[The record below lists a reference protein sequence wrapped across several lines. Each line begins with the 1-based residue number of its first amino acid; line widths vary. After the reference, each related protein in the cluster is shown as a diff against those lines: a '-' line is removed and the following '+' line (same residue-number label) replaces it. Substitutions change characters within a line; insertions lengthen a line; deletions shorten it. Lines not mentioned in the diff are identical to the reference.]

1 MASQYKNVRCP
12 GCDGTLEYNKE
23 KKVWICKYCGNEI
36 RREEEY
42 DGLYTI
48 KNVVKQV
55 LVDLAYLRL
64 DSALKNLVECE
75 KIDSNYIGTIIAE
88 ISYRVYTLITPGACQ
103 QSEMKGIYG
112 QVKHFYQRLQSA
124 DTELS
129 AQEEGLYE
137 TLDGNNDAFGVL
149 LLVFDTLGG
158 SEHQD
163 FVKKFFDAGMVYST
177 DLNSKLLNYGFKVN
191 NLELINKIFANAD
204 NINCREALLRLLSSY
219 RDCEEKRAFM
229 RRLFERA
236 ELRPD
241 DYKQFEQYLAGT
253 EDGSETKTLLY
264 CEAVGR
270 CMYPSIDVV
279 MEHILEE
286 NLPKEQA
293 ERVVKAFAQ
302 THPKDSEL
310 YEFLNQIFSRHTGAQ
325 AIMEISV
332 LMESGLYIKPSE
344 KSLRV
349 MAGRVDWS
357 VEERSK
363 LLDKIE
369 DFRLDARAK
378 DALFSEILLKN
389 DEPTNHRLVLLKAVM
404 NHIDTVST
412 STFSEYI
419 LRNNTDGDR
428 KPEVLEHLLQLNLN
442 MSFFRDLLNKY
453 LQSNVDVPEVKKRIA
468 QMLGAKGLH
477 VDSTVLLDMACSAT
491 KDNVMETVAF
501 IQNAI
506 KNGTRINSDA
516 LSVYLER
523 VMPENYKKELIAILH
538 SPNGRISDKALACYV
553 LRSTDGGDGKIQ
565 NSLAFAEQNGNL
577 FGATRAEVY
586 HLNARIQCNLFQ
598 AYVLTAPDTPDT
610 GHAIT
615 AAMRN
620 AGAKLN
626 PNIILNG
633 QSVKFKKYAI
643 DMKTRLSSL
652 TLELCEEN
660 KVFSIFF

>member
-23 KKVWICKYCGNEI
+23 KKVWVCKYCGNEI

-75 KIDSNYIGTIIAE
+75 KIDSSYIGTIIAE

-112 QVKHFYQRLQSA
+112 QVKRFYQRLQA
-124 DTELS
+124 DDTEIS

-158 SEHQD
+158 REHLD

-204 NINCREALLRLLSSY
+204 NINCREALLILLSSY
-219 RDCEEKRAFM
+219 RDCEEKRTFM
-229 RRLFERA
+229 RRLFERV
-236 ELRPD
+236 ELRSD
-241 DYKQFEQYLAGT
+241 DYKQFEQYLTDTA
-253 EDGSETKTLLY
+253 DSSETKALLY
-264 CEAVGR
+264 CEAIEHH
-270 CMYPSIDVV
+270 MYPSIDVV
-279 MEHILEE
+279 MEHLLEE
-286 NLPKEQA
+286 NLPDEQVKQ
-293 ERVVKAFAQ
+293 VVKAFAQ

-310 YEFLNQIFSRHTGAQ
+310 YEFLNQVFSRHTGGQ

-363 LLDKIE
+363 LLDKLP
-369 DFRLDARAK
+369 DFKLDAKGK

-389 DEPTNHRLVLLKAVM
+389 DEPTDHRLVLLKAVM
-404 NHIDTVST
+404 NYIDTVST
-412 STFSEYI
+412 STFFEYV
-419 LRNNTDGDR
+419 LKNNTDGDR
-428 KPEVLEHLLQLNLN
+428 KPEVLEHLLRLNLN

-453 LQSNVDVPEVKKRIA
+453 LQSNVDTPEVKKQIT
-468 QMLGAKGLH
+468 QMLEAKGLH

-516 LSVYLER
+516 LSVYLEK
-523 VMPENYKKELIAILH
+523 VMPENYKKELIVILYT
-538 SPNGRISDKALACYV
+538 PNGRISDKALANYV
-553 LRSTDGGDGKIQ
+553 LKAADGGDGKTQ

-577 FGATRAEVY
+577 FGATRADIV

-598 AYVLTAPDTPDT
+598 AYVLTAPDAPDT
-610 GHAIT
+610 VHMIT

-626 PNIILNG
+626 PNIVLNG
-633 QSVKFKKYAI
+633 QSVKFKKYVTDSKA
-643 DMKTRLSSL
+643 RLSSL
-652 TLELCEEN
+652 ALELCEGN